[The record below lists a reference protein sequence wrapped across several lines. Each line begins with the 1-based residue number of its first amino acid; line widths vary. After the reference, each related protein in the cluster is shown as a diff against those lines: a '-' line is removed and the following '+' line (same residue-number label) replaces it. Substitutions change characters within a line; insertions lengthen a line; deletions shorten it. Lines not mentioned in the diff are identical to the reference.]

1 MGLFKSYRLADVVKV
16 LPLAEIRKRAKIVVI
31 DDDPDS
37 FPYDIL
43 RNEGYTIEFWEK
55 VKSLSRLENGDFD
68 IIILDIGGLAAEYTK
83 EDGLGVLEH
92 IKKYNPSQIVVAFSG
107 QTFDIGKTHFW
118 KMSDDCLSKPVDAI
132 KCKEVIDTLLQ
143 EKFTLKH
150 YWEGLVSVLRTEGI
164 SDREI
169 ANLERKIAK
178 AIKHGNKTEVE
189 TLIKSITDKGDI
201 ALKLA
206 NLGTKILTLCGLLP
220 Q

>member
-1 MGLFKSYRLADVVKV
+1 MVFFRSRLADVAKV

-37 FPYDIL
+37 FPYDVL

-68 IIILDIGGLAAEYTK
+68 IIILDIGGVATEYTK

-92 IKKYNPSQIVVAFSG
+92 LKKYNPSQIVVAFSG
-107 QTFDIGKTHFW
+107 QTFDLGKTRFW
-118 KMSDDCLSKPVDAI
+118 KMSDDSLTKPVDAI

-150 YWEGLVSVLRTEGI
+150 YWDGLVSILRAEGI

-169 ANLERKIAK
+169 GNLERKIAK
-178 AIKHGNKTEVE
+178 AIKDGNKNEVMS
-189 TLIKSITDKGDI
+189 LIKSITDKGDI
-201 ALKLA
+201 ALKLV
-206 NLGTKILTLCGLLP
+206 NLGTKILTLCGFFP